1 MNYKV
6 AVRSLKPEEKGQWMK
21 NYLER
26 QELMVKGML
35 HETEDAIDMSDF
47 SSMPEYE
54 KHFLVET
61 KKELVKLAHLVEA
74 RRSIWEEKNGR
85 RN

>member
-1 MNYKV
+1 
-6 AVRSLKPEEKGQWMK
+6 
-21 NYLER
+21 
-26 QELMVKGML
+26 ML

-85 RN
+85 GN